1 MKLPDVF
8 EVKDSGERKEFES
21 GMVRD
26 AENDKVDYT
35 YVIPGPMLDRWA
47 NHLTKG
53 AVKYD
58 RDNWLLGEGDEE
70 YHRARRSAARHMIQ
84 WLRGETD
91 EDHAAA
97 VFFNLNAAEYF
108 LERMNSEKEPYQVT
122 QARQR
127 WSRSVLHWDEDK

>member
-1 MKLPDVF
+1 MTPHTPTHRRRQGKPGGF
-8 EVKDSGERKEFES
+8 AIKDSGEREEYES

-26 AENDKVDYT
+26 AEKDKVDYT
-35 YVIPGPMLDRWA
+35 YTLPGPMLDRWA
-47 NHLTKG
+47 IHLMRG
-53 AVKYD
+53 AEKYE

-108 LERMNSEKEPYQVT
+108 KTRVPT
-122 QARQR
+122 ITTDA
-127 WSRSVLHWDEDK
+127 

>member
-1 MKLPDVF
+1 MTGFVSHPMTDF
-8 EVKDSGERKEFES
+8 DVKDSGEREEYES

-26 AENDKVDYT
+26 AETGKVDYT
-35 YVIPGPMLDRWA
+35 YTLPGPMLDRWA
-47 NHLTKG
+47 NHLMKG
-53 AVKYD
+53 AEKYE
-58 RDNWLLGEGDEE
+58 RDNWLLGESDEE

-108 LERMNSEKEPYQVT
+108 LGRLATEPSEDHPL
-122 QARQR
+122 
-127 WSRSVLHWDEDK
+127 VLPGAYFET